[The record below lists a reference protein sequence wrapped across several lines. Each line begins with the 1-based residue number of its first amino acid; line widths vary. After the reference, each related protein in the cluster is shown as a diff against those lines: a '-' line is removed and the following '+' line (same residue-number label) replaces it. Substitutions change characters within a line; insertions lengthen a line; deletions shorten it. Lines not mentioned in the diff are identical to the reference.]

1 MLESYLAELFV
12 SSKNTQQAEE
22 EINEVQIQMQSQ
34 RNCPAIPWIA
44 IGLLI
49 DIADFLIVPSDE
61 SWENKDTNDTDDKVQ
76 ATASQEDIKDASSD
90 NTNQTGH
97 TSSAHSRK
105 ILLGHLADEAHGKE
119 HNGRCQ
125 KG

>member
-22 EINEVQIQMQSQ
+22 EINEVQIQMQSK
-34 RNCPAIPWIA
+34 RNYPAIPWIA

-61 SWENKDTNDTDDKVQ
+61 S
-76 ATASQEDIKDASSD
+76 
-90 NTNQTGH
+90 
-97 TSSAHSRK
+97 
-105 ILLGHLADEAHGKE
+105 
-119 HNGRCQ
+119 
-125 KG
+125 